1 MDHRRQ
7 EKSLTI
13 SDYLNYLKIIKQLC
27 DSEKIRGRMNKLED
41 NLMEKMKQLIEVKI
55 KIIKKNSVASHENKI
70 KETGN

>member
-70 KETGN
+70 KKTGN

>member
-13 SDYLNYLKIIKQLC
+13 SDYLSYLKIIKQLC